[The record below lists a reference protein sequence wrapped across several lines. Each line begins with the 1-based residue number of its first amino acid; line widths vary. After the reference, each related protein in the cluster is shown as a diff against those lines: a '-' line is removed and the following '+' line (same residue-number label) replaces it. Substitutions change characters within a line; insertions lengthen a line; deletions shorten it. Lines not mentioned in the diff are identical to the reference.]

1 MVRFKNRA
9 VLVQICPLDGK
20 PIGTSLTNANFHEA
34 VRKACSNI
42 LGEKAS
48 TLCAN
53 LRIKYLNCWTNMALI
68 TCRKSELM
76 ELRCSLPFVT
86 AIEHGSRGTRRYSFT
101 TDIYNIQVL
110 TKLTFGYGKTNS
122 IETNFKCN
130 FKDHKSVW
138 NDSWLPT
145 RNKKDA

>member
-9 VLVQICPLDGK
+9 VLVEICPLDRK

-53 LRIKYLNCWTNMALI
+53 LRIK
-68 TCRKSELM
+68 
-76 ELRCSLPFVT
+76 
-86 AIEHGSRGTRRYSFT
+86 
-101 TDIYNIQVL
+101 
-110 TKLTFGYGKTNS
+110 
-122 IETNFKCN
+122 
-130 FKDHKSVW
+130 
-138 NDSWLPT
+138 
-145 RNKKDA
+145 